1 MHTQDPLRFLP
12 FHRRYQT
19 HNGNGVP
26 LGIVSDKVPGQ
37 AIGLIVDELSGSR
50 GMLSQTQLSKWPTLE
65 TQSGIPFLRFDGT
78 DDFLT
83 ESFTLAQPHA
93 VILAYR
99 NQNPRNPG
107 DHDIVFDG
115 ATLDNCLLTEDNR
128 PWLHLAAGIG
138 GMVKAYQYGANGVFS
153 IVTAIYDGDHSTIR
167 VNGQQIADE
176 FNPGSNT
183 RDGLTLG
190 STAAA
195 RTAAIDV
202 IACLIPVH
210 LADVSLCEQYLA
222 GLLP

>member
-1 MHTQDPLRFLP
+1 MHTPDPLRFLP
-12 FHRRYQT
+12 FRRRYQT

-26 LGIVSDKVPGQ
+26 LGLMFNGPDSNIVFHFADV
-37 AIGLIVDELSGSR
+37 LSGSR
-50 GMLSQTQLSKWPTLE
+50 GTLTQEDGSKGPQLLD
-65 TQSGIPFLRFDGT
+65 QSGIPFLRLDGS
-78 DDFLT
+78 DDCLT

-99 NQNPRNPG
+99 NQNPRTPG

-153 IVTAIYDGDHSTIR
+153 VVTAIYDGDHSTIR

-176 FNPGSNT
+176 FNAGSNT
-183 RDGLTLG
+183 RNGLTLG

-202 IACLIPVH
+202 IACLIPKH
-210 LADVSLCEQYLA
+210 LADVSLCEQYLQT
-222 GLLP
+222 LMP